1 MSYFCYLLLCIPDGK
16 QTYVGATMDPDRRLK
31 QHNGKLKGGA
41 RSTAIKVAQGS
52 TWERICYIK
61 DIPSW
66 QAALQIEWKWKNLGR
81 TKFRSIKNPA
91 TRRLYALKTLLSL
104 ERPTKNA
111 IPFIDYK
118 TPLEIVWDSGDYQK
132 EYEAIII

>member
-1 MSYFCYLLLCIPDGK
+1 MSYFCYLLCTLEGK
-16 QTYVGATMDPDRRLK
+16 QTYVGATLDPDRRLK
-31 QHNGKLKGGA
+31 QHNGELKGGA

-52 TWERICYIK
+52 SWKRICYIK

-81 TKFRSIKNPA
+81 TKFKSIKNPV

-104 ERPTKNA
+104 ERPTKKA
-111 IPFIDYK
+111 IPFSEYK
-118 TPLEIVWDSGDYQK
+118 TPVVIVWDSED
-132 EYEAIII
+132 